1 MQGQQPLIVLRGGG
15 WSKGRGRGGQGH
27 HRVGGVD
34 THCPLTPH
42 TYPPHLQDHKEMATC
57 LAVHPTNPAVFF
69 SGSKDRTV
77 RVWDRRMAQC
87 AGQCGMQDPGTFE
100 V

>member
-1 MQGQQPLIVLRGGG
+1 MAVQGQQPLVVRRGGLVQG
-15 WSKGRGRGGQGH
+15 SGEGRAGPLPCGRCGH
-27 HRVGGVD
+27 TLH
-34 THCPLTPH
+34 PH
-42 TYPPHLQDHKEMATC
+42 PPHLQDHKEMATC

>member
-1 MQGQQPLIVLRGGG
+1 
-15 WSKGRGRGGQGH
+15 
-27 HRVGGVD
+27 
-34 THCPLTPH
+34 
-42 TYPPHLQDHKEMATC
+42 MATC